1 MNDGRYHCLLYEYAE
16 IDENNEFDPLETGKW
31 FVDGV
36 TDIYEARSAK
46 DAAEEFAVFYHTL
59 GEDSWDDERYD
70 VLVYDIHN
78 NRFYRFNT
86 YVETSISHTASATEG
101 EL

>member
-16 IDENNEFDPLETGKW
+16 IDENNEFDPLETEKWLANGRNAVYECQSAGK
-31 FVDGV
+31 
-36 TDIYEARSAK
+36 
-46 DAAEEFAVFYHTL
+46 AAEEFAVFYHTL

-70 VLVYDIHN
+70 VLVYDIN
-78 NRFYRFNT
+78 NKRFYRFNT